1 MHLMVE
7 NRSTKGV
14 VCHMNDQ
21 PGISQ
26 DHKIPLRSWQVM
38 GYKSLALATRSFGL
52 ARARAIHLD
61 DRRLVKEVA

>member
-1 MHLMVE
+1 
-7 NRSTKGV
+7 
-14 VCHMNDQ
+14 MNDQ